1 MRHWSL
7 GVVLAALALTQP
19 AHAQPSPSPLP
30 QTLTRTP
37 ERPILEPKGSGWE
50 SLAVFNP
57 SVLWDGK
64 QYVMLYRAQNQKGV
78 SSIGLATSEDGVTFQ
93 REAQPI
99 LSPEGSAEAGGVEDP
114 RLTFLNDRYLL
125 TYTAYDGRS
134 VAQLQAATSPDLRHW
149 TRLGPMLAQADG
161 TWSKSGAVLA
171 QPLNGLYFM
180 YYGDK
185 AIHLATSPDA
195 RTWTAEA
202 VPVLA
207 PRPGTWDEGGV
218 EPGPPP
224 ILTPR
229 GILLIYNG
237 RDKNNVYAV
246 GAALLDP
253 GDPAHVLARSE
264 TPMLRAERPY
274 ELGGTVPNVVFVEG
288 LVWKGGQLEV
298 WYGGG
303 DRVIGRAVVKW
314 P

>member
-1 MRHWSL
+1 MRYWNL
-7 GVVLAALALTQP
+7 GVVLASLALAQP
-19 AHAQPSPSPLP
+19 ANAQPGSSQLP
-30 QTLTRTP
+30 QMLTRTSD
-37 ERPILEPKGSGWE
+37 RPILEPRGEDWE

-57 SVLWDGK
+57 SVIWDGG
-64 QYVMLYRAQNQKGV
+64 QYIMLYRAQDQKGV
-78 SSIGLATSEDGVTFQ
+78 SSIGLAISKDGVTFQ
-93 REAQPI
+93 REAQPVF
-99 LSPEGSAEAGGVEDP
+99 SPDGMAEAGGVEDP
-114 RLTFLNDRYLL
+114 RLIKLGDGYLL

-134 VAQLQAATSPDLRHW
+134 VAQLQAATSPDLHRW
-149 TRLGPMLAQADG
+149 TRLGPMLAQSGG

-171 QPLNGLYFM
+171 QPLDGLFFM

-185 AIHLATSPDA
+185 VIQLATSPDA
-195 RTWTAEA
+195 RKWTAEA
-202 VPVLA
+202 APVLS

-237 RDKNNVYAV
+237 RDRNNVYAV

-264 TPMLRAERPY
+264 TPILKAERPY
-274 ELGGTVPNVVFVEG
+274 ELRGTVPNVVFVEG
-288 LVWKGGQLEV
+288 MVWKSGQLEV

>member
-1 MRHWSL
+1 M
-7 GVVLAALALTQP
+7 T
-19 AHAQPSPSPLP
+19 
-30 QTLTRTP
+30 
-37 ERPILEPKGSGWE
+37 
-50 SLAVFNP
+50 
-57 SVLWDGK
+57 
-64 QYVMLYRAQNQKGV
+64 
-78 SSIGLATSEDGVTFQ
+78 
-93 REAQPI
+93 
-99 LSPEGSAEAGGVEDP
+99 
-114 RLTFLNDRYLL
+114 RYLL

-134 VAQLQAATSPDLRHW
+134 VARLQAATSPDLHRW
-149 TRLGPMLAQADG
+149 TRLGPMLAQSG
-161 TWSKSGAVLA
+161 GSWSKSGAVLA
-171 QPLNGLYFM
+171 QPLGGLYFM

-185 AIHLATSPDA
+185 VIQLATSPDA

-202 VPVLA
+202 APVLS
-207 PRPGTWDEGGV
+207 PRPGSWDEGGV

-237 RDKNNVYAV
+237 RDRNNVYAV

-264 TPMLRAERPY
+264 TPILKAERPY

-288 LVWKGGQLEV
+288 MVWKAGQLEV

-303 DRVIGRAVVKW
+303 DKVIGRAVVKW

>member
-1 MRHWSL
+1 MRHWRL
-7 GVVLAALALTQP
+7 GVVLAALAFAQP
-19 AHAQPSPSPLP
+19 AHAQSSASQLP
-30 QTLTRTP
+30 QALTRTP
-37 ERPILEPKGSGWE
+37 DRPILEPRGKGWE
-50 SLAVFNP
+50 GLAVFNP
-57 SVLWDGK
+57 SVIWDGQ
-64 QYVMLYRAQNQKGV
+64 QYVMLYRAQNQQGV
-78 SSIGLATSEDGVTFQ
+78 SSIGLATAKDSVTFE
-93 REAQPI
+93 REAQPVF
-99 LSPEGSAEAGGVEDP
+99 SPEGPAEAGGVEDP
-114 RLTFLNDRYLL
+114 RLIRLGDTYLL

-134 VAQLQAATSPDLRHW
+134 AARLQAATSPDLRHW
-149 TRLGPMLAQADG
+149 TRLGPMLAQVG
-161 TWSKSGAVLA
+161 GSWSKSGAVLA
-171 QPLNGLYFM
+171 TPLNGLYFM

-185 AIHLATSPDA
+185 VIQLATSPDA
-195 RTWTAEA
+195 RKWTAEA
-202 VPVLA
+202 EPVLS

-264 TPMLRAERPY
+264 TPILKAERTY
-274 ELGGTVPNVVFVEG
+274 ELAGTVPNVVFVEG
-288 LVWKGGQLEV
+288 MVWKGGQLEV

-303 DRVIGRAVVKW
+303 DRVIGRAVVQW